1 MNNKLFKY
9 LFQTNAL
16 KIADPRRPFWY
27 TSGKLGPFFINTHF
41 LFGSAVEA
49 NTLLAKIE
57 LLSREPEIMPTE
69 ITALCLRQYD
79 QDKVY
84 RDVIDMACETF
95 SELAS
100 EVDFI
105 SGGERRDFFFSLLL
119 ADIMQ
124 KPHLSCFKDGRIYY
138 SEPGSLAIEIVDRE
152 QSPLE
157 GQSGLHIADIVT
169 VASSFF
175 RSWIPQVQAAAANLK
190 YAAAILDRG
199 QGGDK
204 RLAEVGIMLSTLGTT
219 DACFFA
225 RAVESNLISQEQA
238 DVCLAFLRDPDQY
251 MANFLNS
258 NPDFIAEE
266 LAKGG
271 KNKERAQLALDMGY
285 AK

>member
-105 SGGERRDFFFSLLL
+105 SGGERRDFFF
-119 ADIMQ
+119 IT
-124 KPHLSCFKDGRIYY
+124 PCRYY
-138 SEPGSLAIEIVDRE
+138 AK
-152 QSPLE
+152 
-157 GQSGLHIADIVT
+157 
-169 VASSFF
+169 ASSFLF
-175 RSWIPQVQAAAANLK
+175 
-190 YAAAILDRG
+190 
-199 QGGDK
+199 
-204 RLAEVGIMLSTLGTT
+204 
-219 DACFFA
+219 
-225 RAVESNLISQEQA
+225 
-238 DVCLAFLRDPDQY
+238 
-251 MANFLNS
+251 
-258 NPDFIAEE
+258 
-266 LAKGG
+266 
-271 KNKERAQLALDMGY
+271 
-285 AK
+285 